1 MDERVKKKVSATV
14 QGRVRFDCSMD
25 EHTTLRVGGKADAL
39 CSVKGLPELR
49 ELLLCLRTEQIPSM
63 VIGKG
68 SNLLVKDGG
77 FPGVMIRLEGDL
89 AVIERSG
96 EDKTLLFAGGGVSL
110 AHLLSFCQQ
119 EGVGGLEFLAGIP
132 GTVGGA
138 VAMNAGAWGRDMA
151 GIVQEIELMTGEG
164 NLNRKDRSGLDFSYR
179 HLGIRPGSVIVRA
192 GLRVREENPLKI
204 SSAVAANLKE
214 KKAKQPLEYPSA
226 GSVFK
231 NPPNDH
237 AGRLIDSAGLKGARV
252 GGAMISEKH
261 ANFIVNA
268 GGAKAADILSLAALA
283 RERVREKTGIDLELE
298 IIVVGQ

>member
-1 MDERVKKKVSATV
+1 MDERVKKELSATV
-14 QGRVRFDCSMD
+14 QGRVRFDCPMD
-25 EHTTLRVGGKADAL
+25 EHTTFRVGGKVDAL

-49 ELLLCLRTEQIPSM
+49 ELLSYLRTERIPSM

-68 SNLLVKDGG
+68 SNLLVKDDG
-77 FPGVMIRLEGDL
+77 FRGVMIHLGGDL
-89 AVIERSG
+89 AVIERSS

-110 AHLLSFCQQ
+110 AHLLGFCQP

-138 VAMNAGAWGRDMA
+138 VAMNAGAWGWDMA
-151 GIVQEIELMTGEG
+151 GVVREIEVMTGEG
-164 NLNRKDRSGLDFSYR
+164 NLTRKDRSGLDFSYR
-179 HLGIRPGSVIVRA
+179 HLSIPPGSVIVRA
-192 GLRVREENPLKI
+192 GLRAREENPLKI
-204 SSAVAANLKE
+204 SSAVAANLKG

-237 AGRLIDSAGLKGARV
+237 AGRLIDSAGLKGGRI

-261 ANFIVNA
+261 ANFILNT

-298 IIVVGQ
+298 IIVVGP